1 MQNHI
6 IIYQISVL
14 AILVIVGVVAT
25 KAKIITESVKNGIA
39 DVVFDI
45 TLPLLIITTFA
56 RIEINPIIIKNSGFV
71 FLFTYISLGIM
82 YVAGDVFAKISKLK
96 GNQRAV
102 FINHHMFGN
111 IVFLGFPLMDALFPG
126 GEGLLYAAIYHLASN
141 SIMWT
146 FGVWVF
152 LKGKGGSKKEVWKN
166 MLNPNTIAFFI
177 GLLLMFLKIRM
188 PDIVFEPLNGL
199 GKSTIYLSMLYI
211 GAMLAYTSIKGIL
224 HKPYL
229 FILSFN
235 KLFLVPAIIAFV
247 IYALSYWLFPSFG
260 EISRKVLILEASM
273 PCMATIVVMARKF
286 GSDDKFAT
294 ENVFVSTLMSIVS
307 IPIVYGGLL
316 LLDNIFLQLFS

>member
-6 IIYQISVL
+6 IIYQISIL
-14 AILVIVGVVAT
+14 AILAIVGVAAT
-25 KAKIITESVKNGIA
+25 KTKIITESVKNGIA
-39 DVVFDI
+39 DIVFDI

-71 FLFTYISLGIM
+71 FLFTYVALGIM
-82 YVAGDVFAKISKLK
+82 YVTGDVFAKISKLK

-126 GEGLLYAAIYHLASN
+126 GEGLLYAAMYQLASN

-152 LKGKGGSKKEVWKN
+152 LKGKGGSKSDVWKI

-177 GLLLMFLKIRM
+177 GLLLIFLKIRL
-188 PDIVFEPLNGL
+188 PDIVFEPLHGL
-199 GKSTIYLSMLYI
+199 GKSTIYLSMLYV
-211 GAMLAYTSIKGIL
+211 GAMLAHTSIRGIL
-224 HKPYL
+224 RKPHIFL
-229 FILSFN
+229 LSFN
-235 KLFLVPAIIAFV
+235 KLFFIPAIIAFV
-247 IYALSYWLFPSFG
+247 VYAFSYWLFPSFG
-260 EISRKVLILEASM
+260 EISRKVLILEVSM

-286 GSDDKFAT
+286 GSDDKLAT

-307 IPIVYGGLL
+307 IPLVYGGLL
-316 LLDNIFLQLFS
+316 LLDDLFVHLFS

>member
-6 IIYQISVL
+6 ILYQIAVL
-14 AILVIVGVVAT
+14 AILVIIGVAAT

-39 DVVFDI
+39 DIVFDV

-56 RIEINPIIIKNSGFV
+56 RIDITTEIIRNSGLV

-82 YVAGDVFAKISKLK
+82 YIAGDIFAKVSRLK

-126 GEGLLYAAIYHLASN
+126 GEGLLYAAIYQLASN

-152 LKGKGGSKKEVWKN
+152 LKGKGGNRREVWKN

-177 GLLLMFLKIRM
+177 GLLLMFLRIKM
-188 PDIVFEPLNGL
+188 PDILYEPLHGL

-211 GAMLAYTSIKGIL
+211 GAMLTYTSVKGTL
-224 HKPYL
+224 RKPHV
-229 FILSFN
+229 FILTFN
-235 KLFLVPAIIAFV
+235 KLLLVPAIIAITV
-247 IYALSYWLFPSFG
+247 YALAFWLFPSFG
-260 EISRKVLILEASM
+260 EISRKVLILQASM
-273 PCMATIVVMARKF
+273 PAMATIVVMAKKF
-286 GSDDKFAT
+286 GSDDTLAT
-294 ENVFVSTLMSIVS
+294 ENVFVSTLVSMIS
-307 IPIVYGGLL
+307 IPVVYGGLL
-316 LLDNIFLQLFS
+316 LLDDLFLNFFS

>member
-6 IIYQISVL
+6 ILYQVAVL
-14 AILVIVGVVAT
+14 AILVVVGVAAT

-39 DVVFDI
+39 DIVFDV

-56 RIEINPIIIKNSGFV
+56 RIEISPTIIKNSGLV
-71 FLFTYISLGIM
+71 FLFTYIAMGIM
-82 YVAGDVFAKISKLK
+82 YVAGDVFARISKLK

-102 FINHHMFGN
+102 FINHHMYGN

-126 GEGLLYAAIYHLASN
+126 GEGLLYAAIYQLASN
-141 SIMWT
+141 SVMWT

-152 LKGKGGSKKEVWKN
+152 LKGKGGSKKEIWKN
-166 MLNPNTIAFFI
+166 MLNPNTIAFFVGI
-177 GLLLMFLKIRM
+177 LVMFLRVRL
-188 PDIVFEPLNGL
+188 PDIIFEPLNGL

-211 GAMLAYTSIKGIL
+211 GAMLAQTSVKGTL
-224 HKPYL
+224 KKPHV

-235 KLFLVPAIIAFV
+235 KLLLVPAIIALVVYTF
-247 IYALSYWLFPSFG
+247 SFWLFPSFG

-286 GSDDKFAT
+286 GSDDTLAT
-294 ENVFVSTLMSIVS
+294 ENVFVSTLVSMIS
-307 IPIVYGGLL
+307 IPLVYGGLL
-316 LLDNIFLQLFS
+316 LLDDIFLKFFS